1 MSPTIE
7 RPIALL
13 LLPGHSAL
21 AAGALLEAFSRVNEL
36 QDEADYRPQPVSL
49 AGGPVAASSG
59 AQFITE
65 ALDPQLPW
73 HALFVLA
80 GERAPASAALLALL
94 RELGARSCVL
104 AGVDGGS
111 AVLAAAGLLNGER
124 ASVHWT
130 LADTLME
137 AYPAV
142 VWSGQVWEIN
152 AAASRLSCGGGTAC
166 LDLAL
171 AWLAG
176 LHGDRLAQELTV
188 ALGLERARGRDE
200 RQRRPSSERM
210 GAGSP
215 KLAEALALMEA
226 NLAEPLPTE
235 EVARLVGVSRRQL
248 ERLFKQH
255 LDSLPSRYYLE
266 LRLSRARRLLQQSSQ
281 SILQIGLSCG
291 FSSGPHFSN
300 SYKASFGHTPRDERS
315 QRAAAWRSLPST
327 EETPS

>member
-1 MSPTIE
+1 MSPT

-13 LLPGHSAL
+13 LLPGYSAL
-21 AAGALLEAFSRVNEL
+21 AAGALLEAFYRANDL
-36 QDEADYRPQPVSL
+36 QDEAEYRPQPVSVS
-49 AGGPVAASSG
+49 GGPVAASSG

-73 HALFVLA
+73 HALFVLS

-111 AVLAAAGLLNGER
+111 AVLAAAGLLQGER

-130 LADTLME
+130 LAETLME

-152 AAASRLSCGGGTAC
+152 TAASRLSCGGGTAC

-171 AWLAG
+171 AWLG
-176 LHGDRLAQELTV
+176 RLHGERLAQELSL
-188 ALGLERARGRDE
+188 ALGLERLRGRDE
-200 RQRRPSSERM
+200 RQRRPSSER
-210 GAGSP
+210 AGSP

-266 LRLSRARRLLQQSSQ
+266 LRLNRARRLLQQSSQ

-315 QRAAAWRSLPST
+315 QRAAAWRNLPST
-327 EETPS
+327 EETPP